1 MVGEER
7 REALI
12 AGWAVQ
18 LLLGRPNRKSKEQKV
33 VMEQKLGKVKVVVE
47 VEEEEERNMG
57 TGLNLQMSLPPLQT
71 KTQTLRIPPG
81 HSQEVD
87 RHQVVPWS
95 PRSQQMPSILG
106 CEPSV
111 IEASYESEPSDSF
124 KMK

>member
-33 VMEQKLGKVKVVVE
+33 EEQKLGKVKVVVE
-47 VEEEEERNMG
+47 EGEAEEEEVEERYMG

-71 KTQTLRIPPG
+71 KTPTLRIPPG

-87 RHQVVPWS
+87 RHQVVLWS
-95 PRSQQMPSILG
+95 PRSQQMPSIWDRNPLNLRHHQ
-106 CEPSV
+106 E
-111 IEASYESEPSDSF
+111 IWI
-124 KMK
+124 

>member
-1 MVGEER
+1 MEEER

-18 LLLGRPNRKSKEQKV
+18 LLLGGLNRKSKEQKV
-33 VMEQKLGKVKVVVE
+33 EKEQKLGKVKVVM
-47 VEEEEERNMG
+47 EEEEEVVEMSMG
-57 TGLNLQMSLPPLQT
+57 TGLNLQMRLPPLQT
-71 KTQTLRIPPG
+71 RTQTQRIPPG

-95 PRSQQMPSILG
+95 PRSQQIPSIWDFVA
-106 CEPSV
+106 SV
-111 IEASYESEPSDSF
+111 FEASYESEPSDSF